1 MCEIHA
7 IVRAHVAAL
16 GGNALISYFLSEF
29 VVMHNPHK
37 NQAQCL
43 IHVGGDSVQVTYFHQ
58 VSNLGLHASSFL
70 RISNKYH
77 FNFYKFGRQRKICRR
92 NMLVTQQWSIT
103 NPLGC
108 LEMLMKMMQC
118 S

>member
-43 IHVGGDSVQVTYFHQ
+43 IHVGGDSVQVTYHQ
-58 VSNLGLHASSFL
+58 VSNLGLHAFL
-70 RISNKYH
+70 RISNNIISIFINLAGNEKYVEE
-77 FNFYKFGRQRKICRR
+77 IC
-92 NMLVTQQWSIT
+92 
-103 NPLGC
+103 
-108 LEMLMKMMQC
+108 
-118 S
+118 